1 MKIGLFTSQA
11 SSIRE
16 QARLF
21 NTLNLPTHTLEA
33 LPSIPFNNAVVF
45 KPYEYGVFFIDPFF
59 YIPQKFKDAV
69 IYFTVD
75 GIPDVFPILITNYR
89 NICRVYHCYANSQ
102 YSKANLEA
110 VGIHVEGVV
119 HNAVDTNVPT
129 PNVAPIFDASMI
141 GFYNYGNVKW
151 YMDRKGLH
159 LATFILAKLANLG
172 FRFHVLV
179 GSDDGYFKYVV
190 PKVRELVAYG
200 DVIGDRPFNVVRIGN
215 LPKFEV
221 YRIYKSAR
229 FYIMPSL
236 TEGFGLGVF
245 EAMYNGV
252 PALVNSYQ
260 TTSELLKDAPKEC
273 VYLVK
278 PHSTKQYRWG
288 IRELGLLMT
297 FVYPDVEDFIDGFMY
312 MLEHAKH
319 SNTCREFVLERYT
332 PSNYDVFRRIVLE
345 WERVG

>member
-1 MKIGLFTSQA
+1 MKVGLFTSQA
-11 SSIRE
+11 PSIRE

-21 NTLNLPTHTLEA
+21 NTLNLPTHVLE
-33 LPSIPFNNAVVF
+33 PSPVPSFTNSILF
-45 KPYEYGVFFIDPFF
+45 KPYDYAVLFIDPFF
-59 YIPQKFKDAV
+59 YIVPKFKDA
-69 IYFTVD
+69 ILYFTVD
-75 GIPDVFPILITNYR
+75 GIPDSAPVLLANYR
-89 NICRVYHCYANSQ
+89 NLCRMYHCYANSQ

-129 PNVAPIFDASMI
+129 PNVAPLYDASMI
-141 GFYNYGNVKW
+141 GFYNFGGVKW

-172 FRFHVLV
+172 FKFHVLV
-179 GSDDGYFKYVV
+179 GSDEGYFKYVV
-190 PKVRELVAYG
+190 PKIQSLVTYG
-200 DVIGDRPFNVVRIGN
+200 DVIGNKPFNVIRIGS
-215 LPKFEV
+215 LTKLDV

-236 TEGFGLGVF
+236 TEGFGLGVL

-260 TTSELLKDAPKEC
+260 TTSELLKDAPSEC
-273 VYLVK
+273 IRLVR

-288 IRELGLLMT
+288 LRELGLLMT
-297 FVYPDVEDFIDGFMY
+297 FVYPDVEDFIDGFFY
-312 MLEHAKH
+312 MLDHAKH
-319 SNTCREFVLERYT
+319 SNTCRDFILEHYSPRT
-332 PSNYDVFRRIVLE
+332 YDPIRKMVLE
-345 WERVG
+345 WLRVG